1 MKRYIEDE
9 STQVLSPEE
18 AQNILDLRDGE
29 TPADSGE
36 DKATMMQAYDPAGAE
51 YDEREDPEMMEE
63 AFVGGFN
70 RIKENKRFREAR
82 SWIQDEIHEYWDEHG
97 FDDSEEAFNDFFQ
110 NFYEP
115 KGTPINSPVIRKE
128 RWEASAANYLKGSGN
143 REARAQ
149 AEEAAKKRAEEEAYR
164 REHPYEGISSDTEA
178 WANLINSAPEEDMGP
193 AASVRMK
200 YERLHNQAYGV
211 FMGENFKKHVF
222 VCGDA
227 GVGKTYEVEKIAKD
241 DWPKSPLKDRGWTY
255 TYNKGSI
262 GTSST
267 DVISYFFEHREK
279 EILVLDDADGFLK
292 SGNADIM
299 NLLKGILNS
308 ENILSNPQP
317 TMTTKSIQIRKGAAS
332 SLMNPEKALMPTD
345 TENRFLHGEF
355 ENKPPKEFLL
365 KENTN
370 PVNIHINQE
379 KFDEGILEV
388 SMNGKIVSTSRL
400 TEADKQKYE
409 VISTSD
415 LRRQREAKNLLG
427 FGYTRRLNE
436 DVEPFYVGEGED
448 YNGDFEGIEGDADLP
463 WNPYLGGGTSPSGK
477 YMLPENIIF
486 TSRLIMVSNLAPAE
500 VNDAFRSRCE
510 MVAITLTHDE
520 FIAHL
525 GVVID
530 GLMKKMETL
539 LDPEVINFCKM
550 QAYGY
555 LIKCVELEGR
565 PLGDRT
571 VEINV
576 PLQFR
581 LVADIAGQWYAS
593 AVGYARNHDMGKV
606 TMENIRTISVAIEPS
621 FVMYTLLPFLA
632 DSEYSGDRSSKRR

>member
-1 MKRYIEDE
+1 MKRYFRESEEGKNLTPEQAQIE
-9 STQVLSPEE
+9 
-18 AQNILDLRDGE
+18 LDKRDGE
-29 TPADSGE
+29 TPADIGE
-36 DKATMMQAYDPAGAE
+36 DKAVMMQAFDPARSD

-63 AFVGGFN
+63 AFIGGFN
-70 RIKENKRFREAR
+70 RIKESKRFREAA
-82 SWIQDEIHEYWDEHG
+82 SWIKDEIFDYWDENG

-110 NFYEP
+110 NFYVV
-115 KGTPINSPVIRKE
+115 KGTPVNGRARKE
-128 RWEASAANYLKGSGN
+128 RWDAAVSAYLKSSGN
-143 REARAQ
+143 RAARAQ
-149 AEEAAKKRAEEEAYR
+149 ADEAARQRAEEEAYR
-164 REHPYEGISSDTEA
+164 REHPYEGVSSDTEA
-178 WANLINSAPEEDMGP
+178 WANRINSAPAEDLGP
-193 AASVRMK
+193 AASARTK
-200 YERLHNQAYGV
+200 YERLHNQAYGI

-227 GVGKTYEVEKIAKD
+227 GVGKTYEVEKIAKE
-241 DWPKSPLKDRGWTY
+241 DWPKSPLRDRGWKY

-332 SLMNPEKALMPTD
+332 SLMNPEKALRPTD

-355 ENKPPKEFLL
+355 ENKPPVEFLL
-365 KENTN
+365 NEDVN
-370 PVNIHINQE
+370 PINIHINQE

-388 SMNGKIVSTSRL
+388 SMNGKVVTRSRL
-400 TEADKQKYE
+400 TESDKQKYE
-409 VISTSD
+409 VVSAGE

-427 FGYTRRLNE
+427 LGYTRRLT
-436 DVEPFYVGEGED
+436 EGDED
-448 YNGDFEGIEGDADLP
+448 YIEEEEIEGMDGAEDLP
-463 WNPYLGGGTSPSGK
+463 WNPYLGGGTAPNGK

-525 GVVID
+525 GVVIN

-539 LDPEVINFCKM
+539 LDPEVINYCKM

-571 VEINV
+571 VEVNV

-593 AVGYARNHDMGKV
+593 AVGYARNHGLGKV
-606 TMENIRTISVAIEPS
+606 TMENIKTISVAIEPT

-632 DSEYSGDRSSKRR
+632 DSEYSGDKSKKRR